1 MFAAAGMLLAT
12 GDRRF
17 NDAFEAYSD
26 DIEADPSAFRFTVY
40 ASLVYLRAATGD
52 PARRVAIRSR
62 LREHADRALA
72 DAQAHPFEWAGRYFW
87 GSIGAGFERSGAFNA
102 KLCLADP
109 TKEATHCNQVLAN
122 LHYMFGRNY
131 YQFAYISGIPGV
143 TQGRRRAFHHWL
155 ATLNATPYLFPGMV
169 AGGPS
174 ESPRPDDRSLPRA
187 RPVAVWGYWGDPAKP
202 RDTATPIDGRYTDND
217 SWSTNEIDI
226 GWQAVT
232 LYNLYFGQ
240 WFSRRDQI
248 PDASLS
254 R

>member
-12 GDRRF
+12 DDRRF
-17 NDAFEAYSD
+17 NDAFEAYFD

-40 ASLVYLRAATGD
+40 ASLVYLRAASGD
-52 PARRVAIRSR
+52 PARQVAIRSR
-62 LREHADRALA
+62 LREHADRAIA

-102 KLCLADP
+102 KLCLTDP
-109 TKEATHCNQVLAN
+109 AQEATHCDQVLAN

-187 RPVAVWGYWGDPAKP
+187 RPMAVWGYWGDPAMP
-202 RDTATPIDGRYTDND
+202 RGSATPIDGRYTDND

-248 PDASLS
+248 PDATLP